1 MWAVIPVKQL
11 AMSKQR
17 LAGVL
22 TQTQRATLMIAM
34 IEDVLT
40 ALAKVQGLTGRLLVT
55 RDARLHALAA
65 RYGADVLCEHAPT
78 SQQPATY
85 QPATHQPA
93 THQPATQRTATANAP
108 GTPSSPQERHR
119 EENGTPENGLCRAL
133 EEAASYLRDRGA
145 RGMLIVPGD
154 VPLIDAAEINA
165 LLAQHHAQ
173 DSRVTIVPDRDSSGT
188 NALLLSPPGCIGLRF
203 GIDSCRRHTQS
214 ARDAGLSASVVN
226 LPSLALDID
235 TAEDLTQLRLRG
247 QGTQAHAVL
256 ANFYDGTHA
265 NTFDEARARLNGSAQ

>member
-11 AMSKQR
+11 EMSKQR

-22 TQTQRATLMIAM
+22 TQTQRATLMMAM

-55 RDARLHALAA
+55 RDVRLHTLAA
-65 RYGADVLCEHAPT
+65 RYGAEVLCEHAPT
-78 SQQPATY
+78 SHQPA
-85 QPATHQPA
+85 AHQPA
-93 THQPATQRTATANAP
+93 THQPATQRTATANAHA
-108 GTPSSPQERHR
+108 TPSSPHERHR

-226 LPSLALDID
+226 LPSLALDVD
-235 TAEDLTQLRLRG
+235 TAEDLSQLRLRG

-256 ANFYDGTHA
+256 AKFYDGTHA

>member
-1 MWAVIPVKQL
+1 
-11 AMSKQR
+11 MSKQR

-22 TQTQRATLMIAM
+22 TQTQRATLMMAM

-65 RYGADVLCEHAPT
+65 RYGAEVLCEHAPT
-78 SQQPATY
+78 SQQPATYQPATY

-93 THQPATQRTATANAP
+93 THQPATQRTATANAHA
-108 GTPSSPQERHR
+108 TPSSPHERHR

-173 DSRVTIVPDRDSSGT
+173 DSRVTIVPDRDCSGT

-226 LPSLALDID
+226 LPSLALDVD
-235 TAEDLTQLRLRG
+235 TAEDLAQLRLRG

-256 ANFYDGTHA
+256 AKFYDGTHA
-265 NTFDEARARLNGSAQ
+265 NTFDEARARLNGSAPVI